1 MGKVTAT
8 GIALGTFIVGGLLGF
23 VISREFFRAKLTA
36 YEMANIDHLAT
47 YVMIQ
52 RFQGTREAYGASLH
66 DLLVALDER
75 ERVGPGPFSSGQIV
89 SVDKALTYIRLALL
103 ATERNDLD
111 AAAKYRAQA
120 EALCPRAGWKSCS
133 WDDMTKVVRG
143 LDENSTWNT
152 SGPRSDHGS

>member
-1 MGKVTAT
+1 MRKVTAT

-23 VISREFFRAKLTA
+23 VISRDSFRAKLAA
-36 YEMANIDHLAT
+36 YEMANIDHLST

-52 RFQGTREAYGASLH
+52 HFQGTQEAYDVSLH

-75 ERVGPGPFSSGQIV
+75 ARAGPGPLSSGQIL
-89 SVDKALTYIRLALL
+89 SVDRALTYIRLSLL

-133 WDDMTKVVRG
+133 WDEMTKVVRG
-143 LDENSTWNT
+143 LDENSMWNT
-152 SGPRSDHGS
+152 SGPRSDRGS